1 MPNGKNHSMGTIKRN
16 RRCVVEKKMQVLRA
30 SEITKNVSYR
40 GSTLAR
46 AANEYCVARCAGAAA
61 RPARAAISI
70 IYFISARNVE
80 LDQNNKE
87 VKLRVQIPWQLSII
101 ALNGTQ
107 TDVNKY
113 TMWRLLT
120 LRSTMLRMSSVC
132 GSLTDTVHGSVG
144 SQLILYVQKSV
155 LNPFY

>member
-1 MPNGKNHSMGTIKRN
+1 M
-16 RRCVVEKKMQVLRA
+16 RCQKKMQVLRA

-46 AANEYCVARCAGAAA
+46 AANEYCVERCAGAAA
-61 RPARAAISI
+61 RTDWSAISI

-80 LDQNNKE
+80 LDQNDKE

-101 ALNGTQ
+101 VLNGTQ

-113 TMWRLLT
+113 TM
-120 LRSTMLRMSSVC
+120 
-132 GSLTDTVHGSVG
+132 
-144 SQLILYVQKSV
+144 
-155 LNPFY
+155 